1 MKLKQK
7 LDKYFEWVKDLYFI
21 KEDSKAFTDLLL
33 LDLIINFIPL
43 VFCFSII
50 LLPFYYSVNLYWKL
64 TESKRIAKQFAK
76 DNETIKEKIQQYGKE
91 LISVKGLL
99 KLDDKKDKKYEY
111 DLSEFIYTLL
121 VDFNNKYNTIYLDRH
136 MAGSIQ
142 CVHSKRRSL
151 GDIFRICKYYHPECT
166 IEEVLQILIKLCID
180 KRISGSRCGQ
190 IHKYVFYVREGDV
203 FANSFSNETLEY
215 LPNSFSFKRV
225 IQAYKPDYK
234 FT

>member
-33 LDLIINFIPL
+33 LDLIINFISLVFLLSFILICIPL

-91 LISVKGLL
+91 LI
-99 KLDDKKDKKYEY
+99 YC
-111 DLSEFIYTLL
+111 LS
-121 VDFNNKYNTIYLDRH
+121 
-136 MAGSIQ
+136 
-142 CVHSKRRSL
+142 
-151 GDIFRICKYYHPECT
+151 
-166 IEEVLQILIKLCID
+166 
-180 KRISGSRCGQ
+180 
-190 IHKYVFYVREGDV
+190 
-203 FANSFSNETLEY
+203 
-215 LPNSFSFKRV
+215 
-225 IQAYKPDYK
+225 
-234 FT
+234 